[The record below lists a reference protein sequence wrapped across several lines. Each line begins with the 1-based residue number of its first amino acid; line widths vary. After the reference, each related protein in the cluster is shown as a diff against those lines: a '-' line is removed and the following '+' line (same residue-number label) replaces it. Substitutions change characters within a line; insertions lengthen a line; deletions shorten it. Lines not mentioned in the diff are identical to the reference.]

1 MAETD
6 ADRQSDAPGPA
17 GAAPRRPLAALLA
30 LTFLESTAMILVER
44 GIYFYTHQ
52 RLGFGPLANLALAL
66 GFGVAYLVG
75 ATSSHAVAARVGER
89 RLVRLAIAGAL
100 ALHLLLVASPTAA
113 TVVVASVLIAACS
126 GMKWP
131 VVESFLAAGR
141 TADQTAGA
149 LGRFNV
155 CWAASI
161 PVALAL
167 AGPLIEVHRS
177 AMFLLAAG
185 LNVLTLAALS
195 PALPRRPGHDA
206 TTPPR
211 MERRRRVRFGRL
223 LGASRWL
230 MLASYSAMWVL
241 AALLP
246 DILAARGVDGRIA
259 PGLSALL
266 DVARLTAFVV
276 LWRWPGWHGRVGPLA
291 IAAAGLPLATLAVV
305 LAPGVAWVLAG
316 EVAFGLCAGLIYYS
330 DLYYGLVVR
339 RAAVDAGGAHEG
351 LIGSGFALG
360 PACGL
365 LGVALAGSL
374 GSGPVASLPGLAPLL
389 ALCLLAAAR
398 GLARASG
405 RS

>member
-1 MAETD
+1 M
-6 ADRQSDAPGPA
+6 
-17 GAAPRRPLAALLA
+17 
-30 LTFLESTAMILVER
+30 
-44 GIYFYTHQ
+44 
-52 RLGFGPLANLALAL
+52 GFGL
-66 GFGVAYLVG
+66 AYLLG

-100 ALHLLLVASPTAA
+100 CMHLLLAAWPTSV
-113 TVVVASVLIAACS
+113 TVVAASMVIAACS

-141 TADQTAGA
+141 STEQTARA

-161 PVALAL
+161 PVALAA
-167 AGPLIEVHRS
+167 AGPLIEIHRS
-177 AMFLLAAG
+177 AMFLLAAL
-185 LNVLTLAALS
+185 LNGLTLLVLS
-195 PALPRRPGHDA
+195 RSLPARPPHDA
-206 TTPPR
+206 ATPPR
-211 MERRRRVRFGRL
+211 LERRRRIRFGRL

-246 DILAARGVDGRIA
+246 DILADRGVDARIA

-291 IAAAGLPLATLAVV
+291 VAAGGLPLATLAVV

-316 EVAFGLCAGLIYYS
+316 ELAFGLCAGLIYYS

-374 GSGPVASLPGLAPLL
+374 GSGPVASLPGLAPLM
-389 ALCLLAAAR
+389 AICLGAAGR
-398 GLARASG
+398 GLARAARAG
-405 RS
+405 RKQAP